1 MRERQRH
8 FLYNSPQK
16 KRNGGDNSLLKA
28 TRLFPCTQQEKSL
41 GPSRFLLL
49 PPFEVRAGHPE
60 DTRSPLCSS
69 SALTATFPIWALAQ
83 QSVVTVLSTMLTLLP
98 LPPCD
103 ATGQE
108 QLRAASPGHVVV

>member
-8 FLYNSPQK
+8 FFNNSSK
-16 KRNGGDNSLLKA
+16 RKRNGGDNYLLKA
-28 TRLFPCTQQEKSL
+28 TRLFPCTQQEKAL

-49 PPFEVRAGHPE
+49 PPFEVRAGHPQ
-60 DTRSPLCSS
+60 DTRSPLCSTF
-69 SALTATFPIWALAQ
+69 ALTATFPVWARAQ

-98 LPPCD
+98 LPPRD